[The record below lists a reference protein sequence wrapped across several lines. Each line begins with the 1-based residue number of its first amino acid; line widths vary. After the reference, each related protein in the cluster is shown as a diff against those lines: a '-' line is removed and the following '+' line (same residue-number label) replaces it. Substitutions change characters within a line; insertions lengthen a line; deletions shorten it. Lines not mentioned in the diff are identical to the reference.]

1 MTFICRIFKM
11 TTVVIFVSLIVTT
24 LLEFIQNIIINNK
37 INKHF

>member
-1 MTFICRIFKM
+1 M